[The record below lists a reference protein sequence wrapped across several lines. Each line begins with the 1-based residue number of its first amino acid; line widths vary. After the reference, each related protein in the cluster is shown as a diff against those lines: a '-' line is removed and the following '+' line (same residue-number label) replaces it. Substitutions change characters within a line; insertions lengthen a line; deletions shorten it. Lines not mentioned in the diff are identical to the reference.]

1 MAWKLISE
9 IPPGRYGNC
18 QILPGAGQGN
28 QTPAELTWRV
38 VASPPD
44 TPPGVAEPE
53 SPSESTAVPP
63 HDQHS
68 NPASL

>member
-18 QILPGAGQGN
+18 QILPAAGQAN
-28 QTPAELTWRV
+28 QTAAELTWRV

-44 TPPGVAEPE
+44 SPPPDGAESVP
-53 SPSESTAVPP
+53 PPESTATE
-63 HDQHS
+63 QLT
-68 NPASL
+68 NPAPH

>member
-18 QILPGAGQGN
+18 LILPPAEQAN
-28 QTPAELTWRV
+28 QTAAELTWRV

-44 TPPGVAEPE
+44 SPPPVAAESVPLPE
-53 SPSESTAVPP
+53 STPTEQPIK
-63 HDQHS
+63 
-68 NPASL
+68 PASL